1 LDNFVRV
8 IIFMKSFFKS
18 LSKMQILAIVLV
30 VIGLGLVIFFGLR
43 SVRSF
48 REMQY
53 IREQGLDVG
62 VAEIDA
68 IRPWMT
74 IRFVAV
80 AYGVPQEY
88 LFAEL
93 GIPFE
98 YRNSNESL
106 WELNRKYDFGWP
118 SERGQEP
125 PILDKVREATIKYQ
139 ANPVATGLKEDV
151 RPWMSVRYIA
161 NSTGIP
167 EEYIFQQLSIPID
180 GNEGK
185 PLERLDH
192 DYKSGGRREIV
203 EAVKQALTQYGDDQ

>member
-1 LDNFVRV
+1 
-8 IIFMKSFFKS
+8 MKSFFKS

-53 IREQGLDVG
+53 IREQGLDLG
-62 VAEIDA
+62 TAEIDA

-98 YRNSNESL
+98 HRNSNDSL
-106 WELNRKYDFGWP
+106 AHLNRKYEFGRP
-118 SERGQEP
+118 SEDYQP
-125 PILDKVREATIKYQ
+125 PILAEVQEAILKYQ
-139 ANPVATGLKEDV
+139 ADPVATGLVEDV

-167 EEYIFQQLSIPID
+167 EEYIFAQIGIPLE

-192 DYKSGGRREIV
+192 EFDYGGRREIV
-203 EAVKQALTQYGDDQ
+203 EAVKQTLTQYGDDQ

>member
-1 LDNFVRV
+1 
-8 IIFMKSFFKS
+8 MPSFLKS
-18 LSKMQILAIVLV
+18 LTKMQILAIILVL
-30 VIGLGLVIFFGLR
+30 IGLGLVIFFGMR

-74 IRFVAV
+74 IQFVAV

-88 LFAEL
+88 LFSEL
-93 GIPFE
+93 SIPFE
-98 YRNSNESL
+98 RRNSNESL
-106 WELNRKYDFGWP
+106 WELNRKYDFGRP
-118 SERGQEP
+118 GERGQEP
-125 PILDKVREATIKYQ
+125 PILDKAREAIIKYQ

-151 RPWMSVRYIA
+151 RPWMSIRYIA

-167 EEYIFQQLSIPID
+167 EEYIFEQIGMPLE
-180 GNEGK
+180 GNQGK

-192 DYKSGGRREIV
+192 EFHYGGRREIV
-203 EAVKQALTQYGDDQ
+203 EAVKQALAQYGDDQ

>member
-1 LDNFVRV
+1 MLTFL
-8 IIFMKSFFKS
+8 KS
-18 LSKMQILAIVLV
+18 LTKMQILAIVLV
-30 VIGLGLVIFFGLR
+30 VVGLGLVVFFGMR

-53 IREQGLDVG
+53 IRDQGLDMGTADV
-62 VAEIDA
+62 EA
-68 IRPWMT
+68 IRPWMPVQ
-74 IRFVAV
+74 FVAV

-93 GIPFE
+93 GIPFDQ
-98 YRNSNESL
+98 RNSRDTLFN
-106 WELNRKYDFGWP
+106 LNRKYDFGRP

-125 PILDKVREATIKYQ
+125 PILDKVREAIIQYQ

-151 RPWMSVRYIA
+151 RPWMSIRYIA

-167 EEYIFQQLSIPID
+167 EAYIFQQLGIPVD

-185 PLERLDH
+185 PLDRLD
-192 DYKSGGRREIV
+192 DEFRFGGRREIV
-203 EAVKQALTQYGDDQ
+203 EAVKQVLAQYGGDQ

>member
-1 LDNFVRV
+1 MIASL
-8 IIFMKSFFKS
+8 KS
-18 LSKMQILAIVLV
+18 LTKLQILAIVLV
-30 VIGLGLVIFFGLR
+30 VVGLFLVVHFGTR
-43 SVRSF
+43 SYRSF

-53 IREQGLDVG
+53 IRAQGLDVG
-62 VAEIDA
+62 IADVEA

-74 IRFVAV
+74 IRFIAV
-80 AYGVPQEY
+80 AYAVPQEY

-98 YRNSNESL
+98 QRNSNDDL
-106 WELNRKYDFGWP
+106 GHLNRKYDFGRP
-118 SERGQEP
+118 ENEQEP
-125 PILDKVREATIKYQ
+125 PILDRVRQAILQYR

-167 EEYIFQQLSIPID
+167 EEYIFEQIGIPAA

-185 PLERLDH
+185 PLDRLDH
-192 DYKSGGRREIV
+192 EFHFGGRRDIV
-203 EAVKQALTQYGDDQ
+203 EAVREALAQYYGGVQ